1 MVSSR
6 TGRPLQNLQPQCG
19 QFLLET
25 GHKFPVVGNFKCM
38 RIYTVIEDIDSLL
51 KIVTMFQSN
60 VGLIEATVRL
70 IPRSKEI
77 VMGCGCES
85 VVSVVR

>member
-1 MVSSR
+1 
-6 TGRPLQNLQPQCG
+6 
-19 QFLLET
+19 
-25 GHKFPVVGNFKCM
+25 M

-60 VGLIEATVRL
+60 VSLIEAIVRL

-77 VMGCGCES
+77 VMGCSCES
-85 VVSVVR
+85 VVSIVR